1 VQYFPGANSIESYDL
16 LTNTWS
22 HVANLSGQRLQF
34 GVALLDRRIV
44 VVGGRD
50 GLKTMNL
57 VDCFDLESKSWNS
70 LPSMTTP
77 RHGLGKALK
86 LHHFCVSKF
95 TF

>member
-1 VQYFPGANSIESYDL
+1 
-16 LTNTWS
+16 
-22 HVANLSGQRLQF
+22 
-34 GVALLDRRIV
+34 V

-86 LHHFCVSKF
+86 LHHFVCLDLIF
-95 TF
+95 Y